1 MCTGDRSL
9 GIDLRINPTPVL
21 VGNTATI
28 TCTYCGEGIYTSWPK
43 IKINGI
49 QYFGA
54 QLNGL
59 PYLTYTN
66 SVDHAAKRATV
77 TLKQGNVSSL
87 QNGTT
92 YQCFF
97 NLISGML
104 ESEVSSLI
112 VLMRNRELVVAERS
126 TTYIGIQSTAGL
138 KSGLHSNIKTAK
150 SAPVGSSFQMV
161 SPTCRRTI
169 KVNLHAC
176 THK

>member
-49 QYFGA
+49 QYFGT
-54 QLNGL
+54 QLNRL
-59 PYLTYTN
+59 PYLTYTH
-66 SVDHAAKRATV
+66 SVDHESKRATV

-97 NLISGML
+97 NLISGVL

-112 VLMRNRELVVAERS
+112 VVMRNRELVVAECS
-126 TTYIGIQSTAGL
+126 TAYSIRSTAGL
-138 KSGLHSNIKTAK
+138 KLGLNSDIKTAT
-150 SAPVGSSFQMV
+150 SAPVGSSLQMV
-161 SPTCRRTI
+161 SHTDTQQ
-169 KVNLHAC
+169 K
-176 THK
+176 